1 MSNNKNTEI
10 SPAGSFR
17 HGKSLRNFPVLSDTK
32 KIALTGLLCAL
43 GAVIMLLGGVIPMA
57 TFACP
62 MLAGLVLIPVFV
74 ECGQKLA
81 YGAYI
86 AVAVLGL
93 ILCPDKEAALL
104 FAFIGHYPV
113 LRWRLDQ
120 VKSGLLRIIAKLGV
134 FNACILVMYALILW
148 VFRMDQIIA
157 EYREMGRI
165 LTLATLLLGNICLIL
180 YDKMIAVFTGI
191 YVYKF
196 RDKLIK

>member
-1 MSNNKNTEI
+1 MNSNKNTES

-17 HGKSLRNFPVLSDTK
+17 HGKSPRNFPVLSDTK

-43 GAVIMLLGGVIPMA
+43 GAVIMLLGGVIPLA

-62 MLAGLVLIPVFV
+62 MLAGLTLIPVFV

-86 AVAVLGL
+86 AIAFLGL

-120 VKSGLLRIIAKLGV
+120 LRSGVLRIIAKLGV

-148 VFRMDQIIA
+148 VFQMEQIIS
-157 EYREMGRI
+157 EYREMGAV
-165 LTLATLLLGNICLIL
+165 LTAATLVLGNICLIL
-180 YDKMIAVFTGI
+180 YDRMIAVFTNI

-196 RDKLIK
+196 RDKLVK

>member
-1 MSNNKNTEI
+1 MSN
-10 SPAGSFR
+10 
-17 HGKSLRNFPVLSDTK
+17 TK

-86 AVAVLGL
+86 AIAVLGL

-120 VKSGLLRIIAKLGV
+120 LKSGLLRIIAKLGV
-134 FNACILVMYALILW
+134 FNICILIMYALVLW
-148 VFRMDQIIA
+148 VFQMDQIIA
-157 EYREMGRI
+157 EYREMGTV
-165 LTLATLLLGNICLIL
+165 LTIVTLVIGNICLIL
-180 YDKMIAVFTGI
+180 YDRMIAVFTNL
-191 YVYKF
+191 YVFKF